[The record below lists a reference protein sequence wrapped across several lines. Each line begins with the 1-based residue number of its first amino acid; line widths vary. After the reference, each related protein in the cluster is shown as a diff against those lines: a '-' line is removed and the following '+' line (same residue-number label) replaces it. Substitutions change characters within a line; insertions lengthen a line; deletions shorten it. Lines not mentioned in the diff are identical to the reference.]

1 MIEEIEAVQE
11 NQEGETV
18 FGRRNMGQIKLLHQ
32 VIEDKEQE
40 ILNIYQ
46 WFKSPK
52 SFLLGLRAH

>member
-40 ILNIYQ
+40 LLNIY
-46 WFKSPK
+46 
-52 SFLLGLRAH
+52 